1 MLNFQNYDNMDTTH
15 LISIQQFCTHYK
27 VSEDFINTL
36 HDYELVEIT
45 ITDNENY
52 LQTNQL
58 NDVEKMMRLHYD
70 LNINIEGIDAIY
82 NLLKQV
88 EQLQSQIRTLKNKLN
103 SFEEL

>member
-1 MLNFQNYDNMDTTH
+1 MDTSH
-15 LISIQQFCTHYK
+15 LISIQNFCTHYK
-27 VSEDFINTL
+27 VPVAFVNTL
-36 HDYELVEIT
+36 HEYDLVEIT

-88 EQLQSQIRTLKNKLN
+88 EHLQSQIRALKNKL
-103 SFEEL
+103 SAFEEF